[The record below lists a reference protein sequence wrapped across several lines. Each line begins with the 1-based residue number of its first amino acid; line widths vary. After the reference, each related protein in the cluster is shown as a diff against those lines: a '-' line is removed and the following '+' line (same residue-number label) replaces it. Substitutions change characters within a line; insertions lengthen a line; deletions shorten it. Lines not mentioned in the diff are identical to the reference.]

1 MRENQFTRIPPQ
13 ALDAEM
19 AVLGGMMID
28 PFGLDTAVN
37 KMKAEYFYKEAHKK
51 IFEACLILDSK
62 DEPVDVLTVSN
73 QLESVED
80 LEAVGGHYYLTELV
94 ERIPSA
100 ANIDYYCNIV
110 IEKGLRRIFLTS
122 ARDFTDKLYGD
133 HELDIHEIVHNY
145 VSEIEDVDSSQAIE
159 IEVVSSVNI
168 RKVHYDIITGRL
180 NNPKEFIKIGYPEMD
195 EMMPFGLIKPGASLL
210 AARPKM
216 GKTTAAMNIVYN
228 IIEAGGSAIVWS
240 PEMNNV
246 RCVDL
251 MASIDSGLGVEKFF
265 LKEHLNNPTIR
276 EALVQFTAKWRDNWK
291 LRIFDKLPMS
301 SVDLFHT
308 VARMLSEEPADLF
321 VLDMG
326 IYLTEILLEQNA
338 ASKSYA
344 VAIVV
349 QKAIAFARKFNIH
362 VLFVWQLNKAIESRR
377 GKSKKPQLGDVGLS
391 DGLIGAVDQVFMLH
405 RPKYYDINLNDD
417 ILEFL
422 IKAQRGGAGRLGEV
436 ELMMNRGNRLE
447 QLNNAGDE
455 LDSDKPLFLNTDN
468 F

>member
-1 MRENQFTRIPPQ
+1 M
-13 ALDAEM
+13 
-19 AVLGGMMID
+19 
-28 PFGLDTAVN
+28 
-37 KMKAEYFYKEAHKK
+37 
-51 IFEACLILDSK
+51 
-62 DEPVDVLTVSN
+62 
-73 QLESVED
+73 
-80 LEAVGGHYYLTELV
+80 
-94 ERIPSA
+94 
-100 ANIDYYCNIV
+100 
-110 IEKGLRRIFLTS
+110 
-122 ARDFTDKLYGD
+122 
-133 HELDIHEIVHNY
+133 
-145 VSEIEDVDSSQAIE
+145 
-159 IEVVSSVNI
+159 SSVNI

-276 EALVQFTAKWRDNWK
+276 EALVQFTGKWRDNWK